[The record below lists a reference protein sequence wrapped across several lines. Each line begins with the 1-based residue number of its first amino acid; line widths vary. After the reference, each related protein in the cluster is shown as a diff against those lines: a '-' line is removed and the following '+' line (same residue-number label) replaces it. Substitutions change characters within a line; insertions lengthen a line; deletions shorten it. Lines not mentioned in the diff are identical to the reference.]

1 MSCSNFNFNMYK
13 NRVCLNCGSSLVVAD
28 RSLGGKLVCFKCGS
42 SSFSTKSFRN
52 FKNKKVFLI
61 VIIIGATN
69 YCYLDFLKYSNNHLL
84 LLS

>member
-61 VIIIGATN
+61 VIALLVLLIIVI
-69 YCYLDFLKYSNNHLL
+69 
-84 LLS
+84 